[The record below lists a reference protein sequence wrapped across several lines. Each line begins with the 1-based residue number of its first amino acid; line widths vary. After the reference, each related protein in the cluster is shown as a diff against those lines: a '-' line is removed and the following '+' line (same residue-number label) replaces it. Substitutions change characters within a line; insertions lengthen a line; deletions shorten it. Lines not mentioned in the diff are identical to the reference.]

1 MNSATENLSSPG
13 TSIMEMSGVDVGTAR
28 DPLNLVVEDVTWTV
42 APGEFWTIAGTERSG
57 KSDFLKLAGGLMAP
71 ARGSYKL
78 FGIET
83 KSMGE
88 AELAQRLR
96 VGFVF
101 QGGPLFGQLTAA
113 ENIALPL
120 RYQKNLS
127 DADAARPVD
136 LLLELLE
143 LAPFAEARP
152 ANIPANWRYRVAL
165 ARALILKPEVLLLDN
180 PLAGL
185 VMRQSQWVVQF
196 LDRLWQGHEL
206 FGGQP
211 MTIVVTTDDLRP
223 WQNAGR
229 KFALLQDNKFV
240 TLGDWQGVKAASHAT
255 VRELLADTAPV

>member
-1 MNSATENLSSPG
+1 MNLEVENKVDAPAP
-13 TSIMEMSGVDVGTAR
+13 IMAMTGVDVGTVS
-28 DPLNLVVEDVTWTV
+28 DPTNIVVEDVNWTV
-42 APGEFWTIAGTERSG
+42 APGEFWTIAGTEQSG

-71 ARGSYKL
+71 VRGGYKL

-83 KSMGE
+83 KSLGE
-88 AELAQRLR
+88 SELAQRLR

-127 DADAARPVD
+127 AEDAARPVE

-143 LAPFAEARP
+143 LTPFANSTP
-152 ANIPANWRYRVAL
+152 PNIPANWRYRVAL
-165 ARALILKPEVLLLDN
+165 ARALSLKPEVLLLDN

-185 VMRQSQWVVQF
+185 VARHRQWVVQF
-196 LDRLWQGHEL
+196 LDQLWKGHDL
-206 FGGQP
+206 FGGKP
-211 MTIVVTTDDLRP
+211 MTLVVTTDDLRP

-229 KFALLQDNKFV
+229 KFALLTEGRFV
-240 TLGDWQGVKAASHAT
+240 QLGDWQALKTTNQPT
-255 VRELLADTAPV
+255 VRELLSDPAV